1 MSNYPCSK
9 FNQNPIP
16 LRLGTST
23 KLGHNHLI
31 LAKVGPFR
39 QTKNP
44 AIEAGSWLELKV
56 PNGQSLALDIDLGLS
71 LANLG

>member
-1 MSNYPCSK
+1 MSNLPCSK

-31 LAKVGPFR
+31 LAKLVPFR
-39 QTKNP
+39 QTK
-44 AIEAGSWLELKV
+44 IELKV
-56 PNGQSLALDIDLGLS
+56 PQGLLALNVDLGLS

>member
-1 MSNYPCSK
+1 MSNLPCSK

-39 QTKNP
+39 QTKTP
-44 AIEAGSWLELKV
+44 PPGQGSVLELKV
-56 PNGQSLALDIDLGLS
+56 PLGPLALNVDLGLS